1 MTLGQQQQSGQSQ
14 SLSVGATS
22 ASSAN
27 SWEVT
32 DAHLPVP
39 PAMDAY
45 QYWPN
50 GPCRFI
56 YSDASEEVR
65 RHTIVAGRCGTRII
79 TMSGCLKKSC
89 LGVLL
94 CSAGCG
100 LPIGEGGDI
109 KQICLRPAICD
120 KARRKQC
127 GSRCPNPKCTD
138 GVLYLRQCRGQG
150 GFPVTHFWRHANNG
164 MVYFQ
169 AKGCH
174 DHPTPDF
181 RPQNEIFSSRQK
193 ANAKRRPSDDAP
205 SNSSSS
211 GLSSSKALK
220 ISATVG
226 DTKPNG

>member
-39 PAMDAY
+39 TAMDAY

-65 RHTIVAGRCGTRII
+65 RHT
-79 TMSGCLKKSC
+79 SGWAMRNTNNHNVRVLKKSC

-127 GSRCPNPKCTD
+127 
-138 GVLYLRQCRGQG
+138 
-150 GFPVTHFWRHANNG
+150 
-164 MVYFQ
+164 
-169 AKGCH
+169 
-174 DHPTPDF
+174 
-181 RPQNEIFSSRQK
+181 
-193 ANAKRRPSDDAP
+193 
-205 SNSSSS
+205 
-211 GLSSSKALK
+211 
-220 ISATVG
+220 
-226 DTKPNG
+226 